1 MFNSKP
7 LIIDFNI
14 AFEKAARFCAYQERC
29 HRDIE
34 RRLQEW
40 NVDIDIQDEIMAELI
55 QQNFLNE
62 ERFALAFVSGKVN
75 IKRWGKY
82 KITYELRSRN
92 ISDYVI
98 KKAIGQIDEEQY
110 ILNLK
115 TLIQLKNSLI
125 IAKNDFEKR
134 MKLVKYLASRGYETS
149 LINDNLD

>member
-1 MFNSKP
+1 MFNPKP

-75 IKRWGKY
+75 IKRWGKN

-92 ISDYVI
+92 ISDYI
-98 KKAIGQIDEEQY
+98 INKAIGQIDEEQY
-110 ILNLK
+110 LLNLK

-134 MKLVKYLASRGYETS
+134 MKLIKYLASRGYETS

>member
-40 NVDIDIQDEIMAELI
+40 NVDIDIQDEIVAELI